1 MRLAAWAA
9 DLFDL
14 LLPAG
19 CLSCG
24 TWVPTRERRGLLCAR
39 CRSRLPRAPWPRCPR
54 CHHPLGTGRAPGP
67 SCRACGDWPEALT
80 GARHAVVLAPPA
92 DALVHALKYEGW
104 RELAPE
110 MGRAMA
116 RAVLPLERGPGDVAV
131 VPVPTTLQRMRKR
144 GYNQAR
150 LLADALG
157 EVLDLPVVDA
167 LQRTRGGATQVAL
180 HPSQRRANVRGVFA
194 MRGEV
199 SSRLEGAHVLLVDDV
214 LTTGATAG
222 AAALE
227 LAQAGVSQVTLL
239 TYARALPL
247 LRAADVSH
255 L

>member
-1 MRLAAWAA
+1 MRLAPWAG

-24 TWVPTRERRGLLCAR
+24 TWIPNQGRAGLLCGG

-54 CHHPLGTGRAPGP
+54 CHHPLGTGRQAQPT
-67 SCRACGDWPEALT
+67 CRACRDWPQALAQ
-80 GARHAVVLAPPA
+80 ARHAVVLAPPA
-92 DALVHALKYEGW
+92 DQLVHALKYEGW

-116 RAVLPLERGPGDVAV
+116 RTLAPLERGPRAPVV
-131 VPVPTTLQRMRKR
+131 VPVPTTPARLRTR
-144 GYNQAR
+144 GYNQAE
-150 LLADALG
+150 LLADAVAESLG
-157 EVLDLPVVDA
+157 LTVVGG
-167 LQRTRGGATQVAL
+167 LRRTRGGATQVAL

-194 MRGEV
+194 VRED
-199 SSRLEGAHVLLVDDV
+199 SSARLQGAQVLLVDDV

-222 AAALE
+222 AAASE
-227 LAQAGVSQVTLL
+227 LVQAGVSHVTLV

-247 LRAADVSH
+247 LKAERVSH
-255 L
+255 P